1 MKQPQKILKILKKLS
16 FFFEARKTGVS
27 THLAALAKDLAT
39 GSHKVAR
46 LAEDLATGSHKV
58 ARLAEDLATPAKEW
72 AGVAQGSAREAK
84 GWSAFLY
91 SPGAALKLMFT

>member
-1 MKQPQKILKILKKLS
+1 MKQPQKILKNLKKLS
-16 FFFEARKTGVS
+16 LFFEARKTGVS
-27 THLAALAKDLAT
+27 THLAALAK
-39 GSHKVAR
+39 
-46 LAEDLATGSHKV
+46 DLATGSHKV